1 MFFICCLDKFRN
13 YFESLKF
20 AFERGR
26 VRTKALFSL
35 IEIVSSV
42 LHFYI
47 TPDNY
52 IVLVKLFF
60 LGLGLVTF
68 YIKNKSNFNL

>member
-1 MFFICCLDKFRN
+1 MFFICCLNKFSN
-13 YFESLKF
+13 YFKGLKF

-26 VRTKALFSL
+26 VGTKALFSL

-52 IVLVKLFF
+52 IVLVKLLF
-60 LGLGLVTF
+60 LGLGLLTF
-68 YIKNKSNFNL
+68 YMKNKSNFNL